1 MNTKKMEVPGTAK
14 KKVLIVEDDADNA
27 FMTENTLRNYFETTT
42 VKNGFEALEAVEE
55 DQYDAVLMDI
65 NLGDINMDGI
75 KTQKLIKLSG
85 KHKKLKIFAMTEI
98 SKAREWYI
106 INGFE
111 DLFAKPIL
119 YRKIISVINNSIDGN
134 KESESFF
141 LKAV

>member
-1 MNTKKMEVPGTAK
+1 MMLNGTKKRR
-14 KKVLIVEDDADNA
+14 VLIVEDDEDNA

-42 VKNGFEALEAVEE
+42 VRNGYEALEAISKDHYE
-55 DQYDAVLMDI
+55 AVLMDI

-75 KTQKLIKLSG
+75 KTQKLIKLNG
-85 KHKKLKIFAMTEI
+85 KHKNLKIFAMTEI

-119 YRKIISVINNSIDGN
+119 YRKIISVINNCIDG
-134 KESESFF
+134 KKVSESLF
-141 LKAV
+141 LKAS